1 MHAWFGY
8 GFSALFAVVL
18 VCAGVVDART
28 RRLPNPLAL
37 ALVASAF
44 GASVALN
51 GPGAAAAHLLCASAC
66 FLILMC
72 LELLWRRVTGRAG
85 LGMGDVKALFGIMLI
100 DPPLALFAFGASL
113 LALAACALAARVSS
127 LPLLPFLAGAFLVPF
142 GWSLASAWAG

>member
-18 VCAGVVDART
+18 VCAGAVDART

-37 ALVASAF
+37 ALGAAAF
-44 GASVALN
+44 AASVALN
-51 GPGAAAAHLLCASAC
+51 GPGATAAHLLCASAC

-72 LELLWRRVTGRAG
+72 LELIWRRVTGRAG

-113 LALAACALAARVSS
+113 LALAVCALAARVSS
-127 LPLLPFLAGAFLVPF
+127 LPLLPFLAVAFLVPF
-142 GWSLASAWAG
+142 GWSIASAWAG